1 MGNPAMTPE
10 SMEAFIDYEKGK
22 GASENMLRRF
32 KAAVKSVYDFLPGDK
47 ELTRERLL
55 EWREFMNGNGYSFQT
70 VQNYVKYLNRYLDF
84 AGYGAIKFMRG
95 KSKNIAG
102 MEFGFITAIEPTEKR
117 DRGDVVW
124 LCKCKCG
131 TELELP
137 AARLIQNNTLSCG
150 CIQKELIK
158 RVNKYFAGTS
168 LEKSL
173 NETVCNPQN
182 SSGYV
187 GVTKKRGKWQAYITY
202 RKQHISLGAYDKLED
217 AVKARAR
224 GKEAVM
230 EDAAELLELYEEMHA
245 GDEALP
251 SRATEPKKEIPSSEK
266 LVNNQ
271 PASAARRMD
280 NASGYTG
287 VVQRKNK
294 WEATISHK
302 KTRYILGRFDT
313 PEEAVSA
320 RKSAEELLREDS
332 ENFIEYYSAKCR
344 HYAI

>member
-1 MGNPAMTPE
+1 MGNFFMTPE
-10 SMEAFIDYEKGK
+10 SMESFFEFEKNK

-32 KAAVKSVYDFLPGDK
+32 KAAARAVYDFLPEGK
-47 ELTRERLL
+47 ELTRERLF
-55 EWREFMNGNGYSFQT
+55 EWREAMNGGGYSFQT
-70 VQNYVKYLNRYLDF
+70 VQNYVKYFNRYLDH

-95 KSKNIAG
+95 KSKDISG
-102 MEFGFITAIEPTEKR
+102 MEFGFITALEPTEKR
-117 DRGDVVW
+117 ARGDIVW
-124 LCKCKCG
+124 LCRCRCG
-131 TELELP
+131 TEMELP

-168 LEKSL
+168 LAKSL
-173 NETVCNPQN
+173 TETVSNPQN
-182 SSGYV
+182 ASGYV
-187 GVTKKRGKWQAYITY
+187 GVAKKRGKWQAYITY
-202 RKQHISLGAYDKLED
+202 RKQYVSLGTYDKLED

-230 EDAAELLELYEEMHA
+230 EDAAELLELYEAIHI
-245 GDEALP
+245 GDAALP
-251 SRATEPKKEIPSSEK
+251 SRATEPKKEIPREK
-266 LVNNQ
+266 RVVNDT

-313 PEEAVSA
+313 PEEAASA
-320 RKSAEELLREDS
+320 RKSAEELLRRDS
-332 ENFIEYYSAKCR
+332 TSFVEYYSENCKK
-344 HYAI
+344 YAI